1 MTPREL
7 MVYVNE
13 YTEKTEYEVERRQHE
28 MYVCALLISR
38 FVWVK
43 RVPPYEKIFRKSRH
57 TVMSDGQMLEMAEVL
72 NLMFGGT
79 DIRKEAD

>member
-13 YTEKTEYEVERRQHE
+13 YREKTECEVERRQHE
-28 MYVCALLISR
+28 MYVCALLVSR
-38 FVWVK
+38 FIWAK
-43 RVPPYEKIFRKSRH
+43 RVPQYEKVFRKSRH
-57 TVMSDGQMLEMAEVL
+57 TVMSDEQMLKMAEVL